1 LSFRSSHFLFFAL
14 LCPTSSSFA
23 HSVDLPISGS
33 NHSTDN
39 TEVIEVVGVRKR
51 LYQQGLLKDS
61 TVKTELISQQ
71 QIKANQA
78 ANLSDAISNSIGLRV
93 SNECSMCGA
102 KRVMIN
108 GLKGEHTNVLVDG
121 IPLHTM
127 LSGFYGMD
135 AVAMSGIGQIEI
147 ARGAGAS
154 LTAPEAIG
162 GTINLVTQL
171 PTKSGGD
178 LDVSM
183 GNMDYKKVALM
194 GSFVPENKEMSA
206 SVIVQIDER
215 AQFDGDKN
223 GVSEN
228 PYLDNKSLTTLLS
241 YDFDRD
247 TNMRLRLNHTKS
259 EVFGGPM
266 LGDIVASI
274 EDAIA
279 SEKQGES
286 NELFE
291 NGIVSDRYIGQ
302 PWQTAEWVKTQ
313 RNEVLGSV
321 LHDFDTRLNG
331 TFSMAHVN
339 HKQVSYYEG
348 VDYDAKDTMYYAD
361 VRFNFDLNSSHL
373 ITFGMD
379 YRKETMRSYSN
390 ALAGID
396 NYVSDSFDYLV
407 QGIYVQDSWMVTP
420 KLEISTA
427 ARLDRI
433 KADFVDLKKPGVEI
447 DKTML
452 SPRIDSR
459 FFHSDELTSRLS
471 FGQGYRAPLSFFESD
486 HGILDAQKGY
496 LLDVSQPERS
506 MSINYSLNFENAQW
520 LSTLSMAH
528 TSVKDLATLE
538 HNPFGVPVLSQLDE
552 TARVIALDFSASYQL
567 NSNLN
572 VTLIGE
578 TYKYNDVFK
587 TSFAIAP
594 IEQRATL
601 SINWQHSAHTVDA
614 SLVYVTSRDL
624 SDYNYLGYEDRFVT
638 QKKPTSVPAFS
649 TLDVKYQYKLNSFTS
664 LYVGM
669 NNIFDYNQSS
679 DGSSPLLFDDEGG
692 YDVTYIYAPL
702 RGRLVYAGFDLAF

>member
-1 LSFRSSHFLFFAL
+1 MFLNPSHFLFCIL
-14 LCPTSSSFA
+14 LCLPSATFA
-23 HSVDLPISGS
+23 KPVDLPISPIS
-33 NHSTDN
+33 VTDK

-78 ANLSDAISNSIGLRV
+78 ANLSDAISNSIGIRV

-135 AVAMSGIGQIEI
+135 AVAMSGVGQIEI

-162 GTINLVTQL
+162 GTINLVTQV

-183 GNMDYKKVALM
+183 GNMGYKKAALM
-194 GSFVPENKEMSA
+194 GSLVPQQKNISA
-206 SVIVQIDER
+206 SVIVQVDER
-215 AQFDGDKN
+215 EQFDGDKN

-228 PYLDNKSLTTLLS
+228 PYLDNTSLTTLLS
-241 YDFDRD
+241 YDYDRD

-266 LGDIVASI
+266 LGDITASI

-279 SEKQGES
+279 SEKLGTS
-286 NELFE
+286 DNLFE
-291 NGIVSDRYIGQ
+291 NGHVANRYIGQ

-313 RNEVLGSV
+313 RNEALASI
-321 LHDFDTRLNG
+321 LQDFNTRLNG
-331 TFSMAHVN
+331 TFSLAHVN
-339 HKQVSYYEG
+339 HKQVSFYEG
-348 VDYDAKDTMYYAD
+348 IDYDATDTMYYAD
-361 VRFNFDLNSSHL
+361 ARFNFDLNASHL
-373 ITFGMD
+373 ITFGVD
-379 YRKETMRSYSN
+379 YRKERMRSHSD
-390 ALAGID
+390 ALAGVE

-407 QGIYVQDSWMVTP
+407 QGIYIQDSWMVTP
-420 KLEISTA
+420 ALEISAA
-427 ARLDRI
+427 ARLDSI

-447 DKTML
+447 DKILL

-459 FFHSDELTSRLS
+459 FFHTEELTSRLS

-486 HGILDAQKGY
+486 HGILDAEKGY
-496 LLDVSQPERS
+496 LLNVSEPERS
-506 MSINYSLNFENAQW
+506 TSINYSLNFENALW
-520 LSTLSMAH
+520 VSTLSMAH

-538 HNPFGVPVLSQLDE
+538 HNTLGVPVLSQLKE
-552 TARVIALDFSASYQL
+552 TARVLAVDFSASYQL
-567 NSNLN
+567 NSDLN
-572 VTLIGE
+572 ITVTGE
-578 TYKYNDVFK
+578 VYHYNDVFK

-594 IEQRATL
+594 IEQRATV
-601 SINWQHSAHTVDA
+601 SSNWQHKLHTVDA
-614 SLVYVTSRDL
+614 SLIYIPSRDL
-624 SDYNYLGYEDRFVT
+624 SDYQYSGYEDRFAT
-638 QKKPTSVPAFS
+638 QQKPTSVSAFS
-649 TLDVKYQYKLNSFTS
+649 TLDVKYQYKLSPYLG
-664 LYVGM
+664 LYVGV
-669 NNIFDYNQSS
+669 NNLFDYTQGSE
-679 DGSSPLLFDDEGG
+679 GSSPLLFDEEGG

-702 RGRLVYAGFDLAF
+702 RGRLIYAGFDWSF